1 MNALLIVSNL
11 VEDMEAI
18 GTRDLL
24 LRAGFK
30 VVTAT
35 YEESLTLKTSHDL
48 TFHADTY
55 ASKLDVKDFDL
66 LIIPGGPYVA
76 KTVDQDV
83 NIKELASEFARRDK
97 WIAAICAGP
106 RFLGQAGLLKGKNYT
121 AFRGSE
127 VDGQDGDYHPEVKAM
142 VDGKII
148 TARGA
153 GAVYSFAYTITKELI
168 STKKADEVRD
178 KIMY

>member
-1 MNALLIVSNL
+1 MNALLVMSNL

-24 LRAGFK
+24 MRAGFK
-30 VVTAT
+30 VVTGT
-35 YEESLTLKTSHDL
+35 FEESLSLKTSHGLAFD
-48 TFHADTY
+48 ADMY
-55 ASKLDVKDFDL
+55 AQNLDVKDFDL

-76 KTVDQDV
+76 KTVDRDIQ
-83 NIKELASEFARRDK
+83 IKELAKTFSKEGK

-106 RFLGQAGLLKGKNYT
+106 RFLGQAGLLKGKKYT

-127 VDGQDGDYHPEVKAM
+127 IDGKDGEYLPENKAL
-142 VDGKII
+142 VDGKLI

-153 GAVYSFAYTITKELI
+153 GAVYEFAYFITKELI
-168 STKKADEVRD
+168 SKEKADEIRE